1 MVGNNAVG
9 SPKSLIATPLS
20 VLLIAISNG
29 TAGVAAA
36 VAVAS
41 EYNSA
46 KQTFPVL
53 TSTVV

>member
-9 SPKSLIATPLS
+9 SPKSLIVTPLA
-20 VLLIAISNG
+20 VLLIVISNG

-41 EYNSA
+41 EYNFA